1 VLPPGHIATALLLSR
16 LTRADAPPAVLG
28 VLTPDFIDKPLAWVL
43 HVIPGGRYFAH
54 SLTST
59 LLLSAVVGRLLGR
72 RTAKG
77 FAVGYLAHLAGDKT
91 FGGHV
96 PWLMPFK
103 KYDTPREQK
112 PILDL
117 TWQEWT
123 FEALSLLFVLAWARR
138 ARARASTE
146 KMARPD

>member
-1 VLPPGHIATALLLSR
+1 MLPPGHIATALVASR
-16 LTRADAPPAVLG
+16 LARADASPAVLG

-54 SLTST
+54 SLTAA

-77 FAVGYLAHLAGDKT
+77 FAVGYLAHLAGDQP

-96 PWLMPFK
+96 PWLMPLK
-103 KYDTPREQK
+103 KYDTPRERR
-112 PILDL
+112 PTLDL

-123 FEALSLLFVLAWARR
+123 FEVLSLLFVVAWARR
-138 ARARASTE
+138 ARARASTADA
-146 KMARPD
+146 ARTD